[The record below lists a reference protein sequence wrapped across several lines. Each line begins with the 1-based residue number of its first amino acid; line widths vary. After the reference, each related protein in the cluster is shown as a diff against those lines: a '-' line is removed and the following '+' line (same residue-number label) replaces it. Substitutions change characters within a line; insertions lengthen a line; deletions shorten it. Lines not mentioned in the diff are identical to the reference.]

1 MATLPVDARR
11 VPMAPKQ
18 NFLTTAASR
27 WQAFNPREKTLVG
40 SALALVAAALLW
52 WVAVAPALGV
62 IKTAQTQRAALEAQ
76 LQQMQNLQAQAK
88 ALQALPKIKSADA
101 ARALEALTRQNLGA
115 AAQLSLSGNQATL
128 SLTSVSAEALAQFL
142 TQARLAANALPSQ
155 ARLRRSTVKP
165 QAWDGTLVLSLPPP

>member
-1 MATLPVDARR
+1 MAALPVDSQRFPVAKK
-11 VPMAPKQ
+11 P
-18 NFLTTAASR
+18 NFLNATANR

-40 SALALVAAALLW
+40 TAMAVVAAALLW

-62 IKTAQTQRAALEAQ
+62 LNTAQTQRGALQAQ

-88 ALQALPKIKSADA
+88 ALQTLPKIKSADA

-115 AAQLSLSGNQATL
+115 AAQLSIVGNQATL
-128 SLTSVSAEALAQFL
+128 TLTSATADALAQFL

-155 ARLRRSTVKP
+155 ARLRRSTGKP
-165 QAWDGTLVLSLPPP
+165 QAWDGTMVLSLPAP